1 MVIIALLLALRFR
14 SFTADT
20 LLPLT
25 RIELPTPKSE
35 VPASLSVPEP
45 FVVRVV
51 PPVEVI
57 FEEVLVVVSV
67 ILVYFLLLY

>member
-57 FEEVLVVVSV
+57 FAVSYTHLTLPTILLV
-67 ILVYFLLLY
+67 